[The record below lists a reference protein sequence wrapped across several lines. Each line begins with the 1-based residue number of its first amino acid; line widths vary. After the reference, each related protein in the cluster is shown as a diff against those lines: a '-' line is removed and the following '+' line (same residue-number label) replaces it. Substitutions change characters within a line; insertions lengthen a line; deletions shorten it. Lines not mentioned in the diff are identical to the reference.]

1 MSSSSFAKRTLG
13 QAHCF
18 CKVDATLRYSSTPRN
33 PGRPFLGCPKYNTEG
48 LPYCKFFKWADSNQ
62 EIELHLQ
69 ERNNDLLRREK
80 EVEKTLD
87 DVEKM
92 KTELRKRVDE
102 IEKKE
107 LVVLNREIVVSTR
120 EKVLLEQETVMR
132 RGRTLHRV
140 FWAFLFVVAFYL
152 VVYK

>member
-1 MSSSSFAKRTLG
+1 MSSSSSSMSSSSFAKRTLG

-18 CKVDATLRYSSTPRN
+18 CKVDATLRYSCTPRN
-33 PGRPFLGCPKYNTEG
+33 PERPFLGCPKYNTEG

-62 EIELHLQ
+62 EIEFHLQ

-80 EVEKTLD
+80 EVEKMLD

-102 IEKKE
+102 IEKRE
-107 LVVLNREIVVSTR
+107 LVLSGHTTQMETEVSHVN
-120 EKVLLEQETVMR
+120 K
-132 RGRTLHRV
+132 
-140 FWAFLFVVAFYL
+140 
-152 VVYK
+152 